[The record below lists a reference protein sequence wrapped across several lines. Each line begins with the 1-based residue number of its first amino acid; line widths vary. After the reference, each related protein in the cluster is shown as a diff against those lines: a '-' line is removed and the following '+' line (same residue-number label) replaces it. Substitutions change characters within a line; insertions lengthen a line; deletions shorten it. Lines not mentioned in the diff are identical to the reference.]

1 VAFGGGTS
9 STGRREASAR
19 PRLLQAAVEAFGQ
32 ADVRAKILFTL
43 AMLLVFRFVAHIPVP
58 GVDSDQLRQ
67 TFEQNAVLGFMNIFS
82 GGALQNLSV
91 AALGVYPYI
100 TATIIMQLAT
110 PLIPRLQA
118 LAQEG
123 ESGRQ
128 QIQRYTHY
136 MTVPLAV
143 AQGYAQLVLIQTLG
157 GISNVGFTGGNA
169 LPTIATLFSLVA
181 GTMFLVWIG
190 ELISEQGIGNGISII
205 ILGGIV
211 AGLPSL
217 VGQGVLTGTGAA
229 VGGLLLLV
237 IVTLAVIALIV
248 VFQEGQRRLPVQ
260 YARSTFRGGR
270 LYRQQGQSHI
280 PLRVNSAGM
289 IPLIFATSIMIF
301 PPVFFQFLGQTADV
315 NWIQRF
321 ADFMSRLFQPN
332 AGVIDL
338 PGPLAFPTGL
348 VYWGGTFILVVG
360 FTFFYTMVTFTNQNL
375 AENLQRQGG
384 FIPGIRPGRPTQEY
398 ITRVLVRIT
407 WGGALFL
414 GFVAVLPF
422 FATSLTNVQALQ
434 ISATGLLIVVA
445 VIIDTMRQIEAQMM
459 MRNYE
464 GFIS

>member
-1 VAFGGGTS
+1 MALSPATAAS
-9 STGRREASAR
+9 SR
-19 PRLLQAAVEAFGQ
+19 PRLLQAGVDAFGQ
-32 ADVRAKILFTL
+32 PEVRAKILFAL
-43 AMLLVFRFVAHIPVP
+43 GMLLIFRFVAHIPVP
-58 GVDSDQLRQ
+58 GVDPERLRQ
-67 TFEQNAVLGFMNIFS
+67 TFDANAVLGFMNIFS

-100 TATIIMQLAT
+100 TATIVMQLAT
-110 PLIPRLQA
+110 PIIPRLQQ

-128 QIQRYTHY
+128 RVQIYTHWL
-136 MTVPLAV
+136 TVPLA
-143 AQGYAQLVLIQTLG
+143 AFQGYAQLLLIQQLG
-157 GISNVGFTGGNA
+157 GVSNVGFTGGNA
-169 LPTIATLFSLVA
+169 LPTVATLFSMVA
-181 GTMFLVWIG
+181 GTMFLVWLG
-190 ELISEQGIGNGISII
+190 ELISERGIGNGISLI

-211 AGLPSL
+211 AGLPGL
-217 VGQGVLTGTGAA
+217 IGRGVLTGTGAA
-229 VGGLLLLV
+229 VTGLVLLS
-237 IVTLAVIALIV
+237 IVAIAVVALIV
-248 VFQEGQRRLPVQ
+248 LFQEAQRRIPVQ
-260 YARSTFRGGR
+260 YARSSFRGGR

-301 PPVFFQFLGQTADV
+301 PPIFAQFVAETADV
-315 NWIQRF
+315 GWIANLGRSF
-321 ADFMSRLFQPN
+321 ETLMS
-332 AGVIDL
+332 
-338 PGPLAFPTGL
+338 PTGGL
-348 VYWGGTFILVVG
+348 YWAGTFLLVVL
-360 FTFFYTMVTFTNQNL
+360 FTFFYTMVVFTQQNL

-422 FATSLTNVQALQ
+422 AVTRVTDVQALQ
-434 ISATGLLIVVA
+434 ISATGLLIVVG
-445 VIIDTMRQIEAQMM
+445 VVIDTMRQIEAQMM